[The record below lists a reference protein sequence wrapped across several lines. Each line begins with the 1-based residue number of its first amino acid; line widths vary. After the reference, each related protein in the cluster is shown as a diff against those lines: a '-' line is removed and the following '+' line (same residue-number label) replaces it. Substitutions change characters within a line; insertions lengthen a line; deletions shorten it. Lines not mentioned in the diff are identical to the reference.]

1 MVGDECDGKKSEE
14 YKKLLDTNLMVL
26 NLGFEL
32 MEVEDSTLLTRD
44 TSQVE
49 LKFLPSNLVHE
60 FLNKYFNF
68 FTVVTS

>member
-1 MVGDECDGKKSEE
+1 MVGDECDGKKSKE
-14 YKKLLDTNLMVL
+14 YKELLDINLMVL

-60 FLNKYFNF
+60 FLNKYFTF